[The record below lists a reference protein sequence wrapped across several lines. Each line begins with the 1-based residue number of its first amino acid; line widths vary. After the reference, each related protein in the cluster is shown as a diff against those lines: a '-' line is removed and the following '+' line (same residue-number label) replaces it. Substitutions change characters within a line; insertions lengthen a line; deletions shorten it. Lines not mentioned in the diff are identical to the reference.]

1 MTPRR
6 CPVPGC
12 NGYGN
17 IISTLKTH
25 YTKKSCPN
33 YKDFMKNNGILNSV
47 VDLSDDIDAFEF
59 NNFKE
64 SFNKKEI
71 QYKNCLE
78 NLERLNE
85 DLRLKL
91 EEKTVFSNQQ
101 LENYKNNKVSFI

>member
-1 MTPRR
+1 M
-6 CPVPGC
+6 
-12 NGYGN
+12 
-17 IISTLKTH
+17 SKLKTQ
-25 YTKKSCPN
+25 YTKKFCPN
-33 YKDFMKNNGILNSV
+33 YDDFMKNSGILNSV
-47 VDLSDDIDAFEF
+47 VDLSVDIDAFEF

-78 NLERLNE
+78 NLERLNV

-101 LENYKNNKVSFI
+101 LENYKKYEVSLI